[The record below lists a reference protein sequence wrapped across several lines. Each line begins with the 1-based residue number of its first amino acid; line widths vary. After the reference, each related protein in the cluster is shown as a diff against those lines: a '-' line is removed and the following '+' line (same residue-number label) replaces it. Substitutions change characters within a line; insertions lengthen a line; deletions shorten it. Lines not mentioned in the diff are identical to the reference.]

1 MPAREGFV
9 REGPPHLSAEAVAAA
24 LASPI
29 PPLILDV
36 RGRAEAAVAKVAGAI
51 NAGTEPDGFRPDGT
65 GDRVI
70 LVTSWPPAPVM
81 IDGWRQRLESFGY
94 SVSVLDGGFAAWR
107 AAKLP
112 VDEGGGRLI
121 RPGSVPF
128 TIPRGLCESN
138 TPAQVFQ

>member
-1 MPAREGFV
+1 MSARE
-9 REGPPHLSAEAVAAA
+9 EPPRLSVEAAATA
-24 LASPI
+24 LASRT

-36 RGRAEAAVAKVAGAI
+36 RGRAEASVATIAGAI
-51 NAGTEPDGFRPDGT
+51 NAGIEPDGFRPDGK

-70 LVTSWPPAPVM
+70 LVTSWPPAPAV
-81 IDGWRQRLESFGY
+81 IESWRQRLESFGY
-94 SVSVLDGGFAAWR
+94 GVSVLDGGFAAWR
-107 AAKLP
+107 EAKLP
-112 VDEGGGRLI
+112 LDEGAGRLI